1 MKYTYDEVQ
10 EVREGA
16 KKEIKRAVAISLVA
30 GFISGGLIVWIITG
44 LYFLS
49 LIS

>member
-1 MKYTYDEVQ
+1 MKYTFDEVQ
-10 EVREGA
+10 QVREGA
-16 KKEIKRAVAISLVA
+16 TKEIKRAIAISLVA
-30 GFISGGLIVWIITG
+30 GFISGAMITWIVTG

>member
-10 EVREGA
+10 QVREGA
-16 KKEIKRAVAISLVA
+16 TKEIKRAVAISLVA
-30 GFISGGLIVWIITG
+30 GFISGALITWIVTG

-49 LIS
+49 LID

>member
-1 MKYTYDEVQ
+1 MKYTFDEVQ
-10 EVREGA
+10 QVREQA
-16 KKEIKRAVAISLVA
+16 NKEIKRAIAISLVA
-30 GFISGGLIVWIITG
+30 GFISGAMITWIVTG